1 MFDVY
6 KLNKKLYKQNRVSI
20 LKLNQH
26 NVGDKVRYLVEKNV
40 FDTGSKKYSDT
51 IGTITDITG
60 YNIKIE
66 LADRVMYKKHWQLLK
81 V

>member
-1 MFDVY
+1 MS
-6 KLNKKLYKQNRVSI
+6 KIKISI
-20 LKLNQH
+20 LNLNQY
-26 NVGDKVRYLVEKNV
+26 NVDDKVRYLVEKNV
-40 FDTGSKKYSDT
+40 FDKGSKKYSDT
-51 IGTITDITG
+51 IWTITDITG